1 MPDRERRL
9 IIVSNR
15 LPLCLKKTDRGHY
28 ESSLSSGGLVTALSG
43 ISSSTNVRW
52 FGWPG
57 TNIENDEERETAQKA
72 LGEQDAVGIFLDEE
86 LAQKHYNEFSNGIA
100 WPILHYQSAVS
111 FSEDAWRAYQT
122 VNAIFADTIAASV
135 EDGDLIWVHDYH
147 LLLLP
152 AYLRERLDAAGKK
165 HCPIGF
171 TLHTPFPAEDFWRAL
186 PVHKELLRG
195 VLACDLVGFHTDEY
209 KRNFVECCSRGLGA
223 EVVDDGE
230 GNVISYE
237 GRKVHTGTFIVGID
251 PQKFTNG
258 LLDKEVQSRVEELE
272 DMYRRKIVILGVDRL
287 DYTKGLVQKLQGY
300 EHFLSHHPD
309 LKSNVVLIQVAIPS
323 REDVKEYQDLSNE
336 ISQLVGKITGE
347 HSTPEGSPIVYM
359 HHSVPFAD
367 LTALYRIADI
377 CMITS
382 RRDGMNLV
390 AAEYVACQK
399 DRHGVLVLSELA
411 GAASFMGTG
420 SITFNPSSTQQLSDA
435 VYQAATMDKEEKRR
449 RYEQLEEFVT
459 TNTSAKWGEKFTE
472 ALEGFAKK
480 D

>member
-1 MPDRERRL
+1 MPDKKRRL

-15 LPLCLKKTDRGHY
+15 LPLSLKKTDGGSY

-57 TNIENDEERETAQKA
+57 TNIENEEERKTAQAA
-72 LGEQDAVGIFLDEE
+72 LEDKDAVGIFLDGE
-86 LAQKHYNEFSNGIA
+86 LAHKHYNEFSNGIA
-100 WPILHYQSAVS
+100 WPILHYQSGVS
-111 FSEDAWRAYQT
+111 FDEEAWKAYQK
-122 VNAIFADTIAASV
+122 VNTIFADTIASSV

-186 PVHKELLRG
+186 PVQKELLRG

-209 KRNFVECCSRGLGA
+209 KRNFVECCSRGLGV
-223 EVVDDGE
+223 EVVGDGD
-230 GNVISYE
+230 GDVISYE

-251 PQKFTNG
+251 PQKFTDG
-258 LLDKEVQSRVEELE
+258 LLGKEVQSRVDELE
-272 DMYRRKIVILGVDRL
+272 DMYKRKIVILGVDRL
-287 DYTKGLVQKLQGY
+287 DYTKGLVQKLHGY

-309 LKSNVVLIQVAIPS
+309 LKSKVVLIQVAIPS
-323 REDVKEYQDLSNE
+323 REDVKEYQDLANE

-359 HHSVPFAD
+359 HHSVPFTD

-377 CMITS
+377 CLITS
-382 RRDGMNLV
+382 CRDGMNLV

-411 GAASFMGTG
+411 GAAAFMGKG

-435 VYQAATMDKEEKRR
+435 VHQAATMDKKEKRR
-449 RYEQLEEFVT
+449 RYEELEEFVT
-459 TNTSAKWGEKFTE
+459 TNTSAKWGETFTE
-472 ALEGFAKK
+472 ALQGFAKK